1 MLKLPK
7 SYEESFKHRIGE
19 FLATLPIADDDKTA
33 CEVEIVRLVLQIQNG
48 SGSATIRK
56 NTFALGVLEEFTYFK
71 NHYLDFSQYL
81 NRVLWVLVPEFI
93 REKEI
98 HSNKHVAADIEY
110 CLSVVTSPSNAK
122 SSEDFAKLSKKQI
135 NSAFNI
141 DFMTI
146 DENWVTGKKT
156 RRSLSAYVKSKVGTV
171 KFLWDYDLAFEQED
185 FEQEL
190 IVEVLRVFNTYPK
203 SKGTNAG
210 LDDNSESSIRNR
222 VEMYIEMA
230 INNKVNNLKEYYT
243 CDNRQRVSN
252 SHSALYKEKKK
263 IKKLITK
270 AAKEIAEMG
279 SAAVA
284 DSADKSEQLMTIAT
298 RSEETPGTREEKEG
312 ALAALRQ
319 SEVDLGA
326 KIKNTETDYRSIV
339 TPMVNRDESGEE
351 STMELNGEE
360 VGFNVG
366 PTSPYSAHSIENSV
380 WTNKVVERLRIDG
393 EEKIARFVEIIVHEH
408 DPAFDAW
415 ADQEGVNTNNP
426 ALRARGAKTF
436 LGLSSKELKS
446 SRLSGW
452 LKSNIG

>member
-7 SYEESFKHRIGE
+7 SNEESFKHRIGE
-19 FLATLPIADDDKTA
+19 FLATLPIADDDRTA
-33 CEVEIVRLVLQIQNG
+33 CEIEIVRLVLQIQNG

-98 HSNKHVAADIEY
+98 HSNNHVADDIEY
-110 CLSVVTSPSNAK
+110 CLSVVMSPSNAK
-122 SSEDFAKLSKKQI
+122 SSEDLAKLSKKQV
-135 NSAFNI
+135 NSAFNV

-146 DENWVTGKKT
+146 DENWTTGRKT

-190 IVEVLRVFNTYPK
+190 IVEILRVFNTYPK

-222 VEMYIEMA
+222 IEMYIEMA

-270 AAKEIAEMG
+270 AAKEIADM
-279 SAAVA
+279 S
-284 DSADKSEQLMTIAT
+284 IAT
-298 RSEETPGTREEKEG
+298 LSPPVCQELATREEKEG

-366 PTSPYSAHSIENSV
+366 PTSPYSPHSIENSV

-426 ALRARGAKTF
+426 ALRVRGAKTF